1 MYRYRLYGFS
11 IITDLCFPQLMAE
24 SADMPKTLEIEIV
37 ACQVPEAIAGITD
50 KKYDFGISF
59 SWLSNL
65 TTWLIVENGK
75 KIGYCLKEGG
85 KVSALRN
92 FILGFGMSMLA
103 HQRRMLA
110 IHCSVVATSSAAADK
125 AGAVLIAGESGAG
138 KSTLT
143 TAFLERGY
151 RLMADDMALVQ
162 TVDKKISYAFPA
174 FPYQKLCR
182 NVALEKG
189 YNLDE
194 LIYINENKDKFLV
207 PYQGKFSLEPVPI
220 KAFIM
225 LCVTKEQEVG
235 VKEVT
240 GFNRVPVYIN
250 NLFLRH
256 LLREKKYAPE
266 FGQLCIEMAAN
277 VPTYYICRPFE
288 GDTTAEVIHKVFDIV
303 GLQSI

>member
-11 IITDLCFPQLMAE
+11 IITDLSFPQLMEE
-24 SADMPKTLEIEIV
+24 SADMPKAPAIEIE

-65 TTWLIVENGK
+65 TTWLMVENGK
-75 KIGYCLKEGG
+75 KIGYCLKKGG
-85 KVSALRN
+85 RVSALRN

-110 IHCSVVATSSAAADK
+110 IHCSAVADRN
-125 AGAVLIAGESGAG
+125 GAVLIAGESGAG

-143 TAFLERGY
+143 TAFLEQGY

-162 TVDKKISYAFPA
+162 TIDKKISYVFPA

-182 NVALEKG
+182 NVAVEKG

-194 LIYINENKDKFLV
+194 LIYINEDKDKFLV
-207 PYQGKFSLEPVPI
+207 PYRGSFSTKPVPI

-225 LCVTKEQEVG
+225 LCVTKEQKLG
-235 VKEVT
+235 IQEVT
-240 GFNRVPVYIN
+240 GFNRVPVYAN

-277 VPTYYICRPFE
+277 VPTYCISRPLE
-288 GDTTAEVIHKVFDIV
+288 ADTTSEVIHEAFDIV
-303 GLQSI
+303 GL